1 MEGSPIG
8 FPTILKGSPLN
19 GREGGQSMEHTRSG
33 SDIFLRLDPGDE
45 LHASIQAV
53 CTREGVSGAAIT
65 SGIGRVRDTDIGYLG
80 DDSVYHRIVLAEANE
95 LLSMQGNVAVL
106 DGEPFTHIHIVLS
119 DDDHNVHGGHLFAS
133 TVHVTAEIHLRVL
146 EKNVRV
152 PMTRCSVPG
161 SEFKPLSFE
170 E

>member
-8 FPTILKGSPLN
+8 FSTILKGSPLN
-19 GREGGQSMEHTRSG
+19 GREGAKGMEHTRSG

-45 LHASIQAV
+45 LHASIQEV
-53 CTREGVSGAAIT
+53 CQSEGVSGAAIT

-80 DDSVYHRIVLAEANE
+80 DDGIYQRVVLPEGNE
-95 LLSMQGNVAVL
+95 LLSMQGNVSVL

-119 DDDHNVHGGHLFAS
+119 DDDHDVHGGHLFS
-133 TVHVTAEIHLRVL
+133 SIVHVTAEIHIRIL

>member
-8 FPTILKGSPLN
+8 FSTILKGSPLN
-19 GREGGQSMEHTRSG
+19 DREGAKGMEHTRSG

-53 CTREGVSGAAIT
+53 CQSEGVSGAAIT

-80 DDSVYHRIVLAEANE
+80 DDGIYQRVVLPEGNE
-95 LLSMQGNVAVL
+95 LLSMQGNVSVL
-106 DGEPFTHIHIVLS
+106 DGKPFTHIHIVLS
-119 DDDHNVHGGHLFAS
+119 DDDHDVHGGHLFS
-133 TVHVTAEIHLRVL
+133 SIVHVTAEIHIRIL

>member
-1 MEGSPIG
+1 
-8 FPTILKGSPLN
+8 
-19 GREGGQSMEHTRSG
+19 MEHTRSG

-45 LHASIQAV
+45 IHASIQAV
-53 CTREGVSGAAIT
+53 CEMEEVSGAAIT

-80 DDSVYHRIVLAEANE
+80 EDSIYHRIVLKEANE

-106 DGEPFTHIHIVLS
+106 DGKPFTHIHIVLS
-119 DDDHNVHGGHLFAS
+119 DDDHMVHGGHLFAS
-133 TVHVTAEIHLRVL
+133 TVHVVGEIHLRVL

-152 PMTRCSVPG
+152 PMTRCSVAG

>member
-8 FPTILKGSPLN
+8 FSTILKGSPLN
-19 GREGGQSMEHTRSG
+19 GREGAKSMEHTRSG

-53 CTREGVSGAAIT
+53 CQSEGVSGAAIT

-80 DDSVYHRIVLAEANE
+80 DDGIYQRVVLPEGNE
-95 LLSMQGNVAVL
+95 LLSMQGNVSVL

-119 DDDHNVHGGHLFAS
+119 DDDHDVHGGHLFS
-133 TVHVTAEIHLRVL
+133 SIVHVTAEIHIRVL

-161 SEFKPLSFE
+161 SEFKPLAFE
-170 E
+170 D

>member
-1 MEGSPIG
+1 MEAFPIE

-19 GREGGQSMEHTRSG
+19 GRDAAEYMEHTRSG
-33 SDIFLRLDPGDE
+33 SDIFLRLDPGEE
-45 LHASIQAV
+45 LHESIQTV
-53 CTREGVSGAAIT
+53 CLSEGVSGAAIT

-80 DDSVYHRIVLAEANE
+80 DDSVYHRVVLPEANE

-106 DGEPFTHIHIVLS
+106 DGKPFTHIHIVLS
-119 DDDHNVHGGHLFAS
+119 DDDHVVHGGHLFS
-133 TVHVTAEIHLRVL
+133 SVVHVTAEIHLRIL

-152 PMTRCSVPG
+152 PMTRCSVEG

>member
-1 MEGSPIG
+1 
-8 FPTILKGSPLN
+8 
-19 GREGGQSMEHTRSG
+19 MEHTRSG

-45 LHASIQAV
+45 IHASIQAV
-53 CTREGVSGAAIT
+53 CEMEMVSGAAIT

-80 DDSVYHRIVLAEANE
+80 EDSIYQRIILKEANE

-106 DGEPFTHIHIVLS
+106 DGKPFTHIHIVLS
-119 DDDHNVHGGHLFAS
+119 DDDHMVHGGHLFAS
-133 TVHVTAEIHLRVL
+133 TVHVVGEIHLRVL

-152 PMTRCSVPG
+152 PMTRCSVAG